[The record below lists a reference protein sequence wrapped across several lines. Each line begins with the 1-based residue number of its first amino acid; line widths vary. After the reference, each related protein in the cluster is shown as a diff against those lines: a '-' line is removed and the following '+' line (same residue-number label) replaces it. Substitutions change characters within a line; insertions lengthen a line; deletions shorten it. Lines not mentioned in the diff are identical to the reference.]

1 MGGSSQ
7 AKFKKPNEEEEF
19 EVLDVRGTA
28 RNGMSWLQQFMQD
41 LTRQPVA
48 KQVAV
53 GGLSGWV
60 VGYVSM
66 KVGKVAATVVGGS
79 LLIMQLAAHKGY
91 IKVDWNR
98 VNRELEKNAKKLKQE
113 VESTVNGGAAD
124 ENLLQDAAR
133 KIDRKLEKAAE
144 KLDRKLN
151 RVEQKAESL
160 ISKQIRS
167 ARKMYNKHVL
177 GEDRMFTVDE
187 LYMLNMYIL
196 AFSAGTMLGV
206 GMAKIL

>member
-124 ENLLQDAAR
+124 EAVRFARENIVLATSFGGGVLLGIA
-133 KIDRKLEKAAE
+133 
-144 KLDRKLN
+144 
-151 RVEQKAESL
+151 S
-160 ISKQIRS
+160 S
-167 ARKMYNKHVL
+167 
-177 GEDRMFTVDE
+177 
-187 LYMLNMYIL
+187 
-196 AFSAGTMLGV
+196 
-206 GMAKIL
+206 

>member
-1 MGGSSQ
+1 MGVELLEGCRHNSGLFHTCLILAMGGSSQ

-124 ENLLQDAAR
+124 EAVRFARENIVLATSFGGGVLLGIA
-133 KIDRKLEKAAE
+133 
-144 KLDRKLN
+144 
-151 RVEQKAESL
+151 S
-160 ISKQIRS
+160 S
-167 ARKMYNKHVL
+167 
-177 GEDRMFTVDE
+177 
-187 LYMLNMYIL
+187 
-196 AFSAGTMLGV
+196 
-206 GMAKIL
+206 

>member
-1 MGGSSQ
+1 MGGSGQ
-7 AKFKKPNEEEEF
+7 AKLKKPNEEEEF

-28 RNGMSWLQQFMQD
+28 RNGMSWLQEFMHD
-41 LTRQPVA
+41 LTQQPVT

-60 VGYVSM
+60 VGYLSM

-91 IKVDWNR
+91 IKVDWNK

-113 VESTVNGGAAD
+113 VESTVNAGATD
-124 ENLLQDAAR
+124 ENLLRDAAR
-133 KIDRKLEKAAE
+133 QMDRKLEKAAI

-151 RVEQKAESL
+151 KVEQKAESWVN
-160 ISKQIRS
+160 KRMKS
-167 ARKMYNKHVL
+167 AQKAYRKYVL
-177 GEDRMFTVDE
+177 GDNSTFTVDE
-187 LYMLNMYIL
+187 LYMLNMYIM

-206 GMAKIL
+206 GMAKML

>member
-167 ARKMYNKHVL
+167 AQKMYNKHVL